1 MGIRVG
7 VAVLVLLAFLTGDAV
22 AQTYTCQPA
31 TSNAATVLRNYVVR
45 LTGDPGYAQRRQL
58 YQLPTATRSNVQVVT
73 QSKTCK
79 DAAQAYHAAVRG
91 ASAPP
96 ISRQVVVIKVGST
109 RYVVLDP
116 KEQEGEYEITVIFN
130 SSFQP
135 LASFNS

>member
-1 MGIRVG
+1 MGTCIG
-7 VAVLVLLAFLTGDAV
+7 VAVLVLLALLADDA
-22 AQTYTCQPA
+22 ASQTYTCQPA
-31 TSNAATVLRNYVVR
+31 TANAATVLRNYVIR

-58 YQLPTATRSNVQVVT
+58 YQLPTATSSNVQVVT
-73 QSKTCK
+73 RSKTCK

-91 ASAPP
+91 TSAPA

-116 KEQEGEYEITVIFN
+116 QEQEGEYEVTVIFN

>member
-1 MGIRVG
+1 MSKRTIAF
-7 VAVLVLLAFLTGDAV
+7 VAVLATVHASKAA
-22 AQTYTCQPA
+22 AQTYSRQPA
-31 TSNAATVLRNYVVR
+31 TANETVLLRDYVAR
-45 LTGDPGYAQRRQL
+45 LTSDPALGAKRVQ
-58 YQLPTATRSNVQVVT
+58 YQLPTNSTVQVVM

-79 DAAQAYHAAVRG
+79 DAAQAYHVAVRG

-116 KEQEGEYEITVIFN
+116 REQEGEYEITVIFN